1 MCGPLVVLL
10 ALEPADDRED
20 LVQEPGDPLERAAVV
35 EQAGD
40 CAEQVAQQVA
50 GTLLGGDVEHDL
62 IEVHD
67 QEVRSRHRISSPG
80 GALIPL

>member
-40 CAEQVAQQVA
+40 RAEQVA